1 MRASDLREMT
11 RDEILRKLTELRDEQ
26 FKLRLRRS
34 AEELPNPLRL
44 RLLRHDVARCLTV
57 LRAKDNEQLADIVT
71 TRMVAL
77 EGIRETQTLVAFRA
91 YSRFDLDV
99 MFNVGLD

>member
-1 MRASDLREMT
+1 MKASELREMT
-11 RDEILRKLTELRDEQ
+11 RDEILRKLGELRDEQ

-57 LRAKDNEQLADIVT
+57 LHAKEIATEAKPAEKND
-71 TRMVAL
+71 
-77 EGIRETQTLVAFRA
+77 G
-91 YSRFDLDV
+91 
-99 MFNVGLD
+99 

>member
-1 MRASDLREMT
+1 MKASELREMT
-11 RDEILRKLTELRDEQ
+11 RDEILRKLGELRDEQ

-57 LRAKDNEQLADIVT
+57 PFGIASLTVTITVSPSQPNLR
-71 TRMVAL
+71 
-77 EGIRETQTLVAFRA
+77 
-91 YSRFDLDV
+91 LDPP
-99 MFNVGLD
+99 